1 MKKSFLRIAGH
12 TTIAVI
18 MLYGYLITKAFSNWG
33 QLLSFDP
40 ILIPMLLVGLFLSIH
55 VHIFL
60 HEAGHFIFGKL
71 SGYRLVSFQVRRFK
85 YSQADHSL
93 HHMQTASPLLAG
105 QCLMAPPKG
114 DYGELPYR
122 SYLLGGIMANALMG
136 TVLYSSAFLMEL
148 KLGFLFV
155 LFSFVP
161 IWMAFANLLPKGQ
174 NDGAVLR
181 EVSQSLLARKLL
193 FQQLEMA
200 QLIEGKVPFADLPDT
215 YFESINDA
223 QYQKTFLIDYFFM
236 VAYARAL
243 DGLEFEEA
251 DSLLQAFSANRP
263 VEESVYWPVYM
274 LESLFCD
281 VLFGRLADA
290 EEKYIQIQAQPLLK
304 RHWFGNRRIRAS
316 YAFFCLVDV
325 EATKKLLEQEQATAM
340 DPTPETDAN
349 IELRLYRWLKSY
361 FEN

>member
-114 DYGELPYR
+114 DYAELPYR

-223 QYQKTFLIDYFFM
+223 QYQKTFLKI
-236 VAYARAL
+236 
-243 DGLEFEEA
+243 
-251 DSLLQAFSANRP
+251 
-263 VEESVYWPVYM
+263 
-274 LESLFCD
+274 
-281 VLFGRLADA
+281 
-290 EEKYIQIQAQPLLK
+290 
-304 RHWFGNRRIRAS
+304 
-316 YAFFCLVDV
+316 
-325 EATKKLLEQEQATAM
+325 
-340 DPTPETDAN
+340 
-349 IELRLYRWLKSY
+349 
-361 FEN
+361 